1 MCAFIINTTINK
13 MTSEII
19 EKAFK
24 ESKEGLSVYADIIL
38 PSNVSEHQKPLPVLV
53 WWHGGGLLQGTRKGT
68 APHLQKAPE
77 QHNIIVVSAD
87 YRLAPQV
94 RLPEILS
101 DVGDLLRWIDSDEFA
116 KLTKNKADQ
125 KKVFVS
131 GSSAGGWLALL
142 AASGLGFKEC
152 GLNLPPKPFGCIAI
166 YPISDLLDPFW
177 NTKQRPV
184 TYFPRIIDG
193 EKELGQALDP
203 KSEVVT
209 FSALDAPRSVFYHY
223 MIQE

>member
-1 MCAFIINTTINK
+1 
-13 MTSEII
+13 MTSRII
-19 EKAFK
+19 EEAFK
-24 ESKEGLSVYADIIL
+24 TSEEGISVYADIII
-38 PSNVSEHQKPLPVLV
+38 PSTASESQSALPVLV

-77 QHNIIVVSAD
+77 QHNLIVVSAD

-94 RLPEILS
+94 RMPAILS
-101 DVGDLLRWIDSDEFA
+101 DVTDLLKWIDSEQFA
-116 KLTKNKADQ
+116 KLTNNKADQ

-152 GLNLPPKPFGCIAI
+152 GLKSPPKPFGCIPI
-166 YPISDLLDPFW
+166 YPISDLTNSFW
-177 NTKQRPV
+177 NTKQHPV
-184 TYFPRIIDG
+184 SYFPRIIDG
-193 EKELGQALDP
+193 EKELGKDLDP
-203 KSEVVT
+203 NSAVLT
-209 FSALDAPRSVFYHY
+209 NSALDSSRSVFYHY